1 MKVTMSND
9 EFIQLVT
16 KVLANEATEP
26 ERIQFTTLLERKEF
40 SQLFTQL
47 RLQWENAQD
56 SPDRAQFDSANGL
69 HLLAKKIQKHEP
81 TFVLPE
87 TDRNDSL
94 FRSRLWLA
102 VAFVLLILL
111 PTGIFY
117 FIQTTR
123 NPSSEVVWDS
133 QSTLMGEKSI
143 LTLLDGTR
151 ITLNAGSTIRFR
163 KATDMHVREVYLEG
177 EAYFDVSHDD
187 TKPFVVHAQHVSTE
201 VLGTKFNIS
210 AYADDK
216 EIVVSLVE
224 GKIKVSEGRTATS
237 NGGVILQP
245 MQQLAYHKS
254 DGFVTIEEFGL
265 LETIGWKDDKLVF
278 KNVPLENI
286 LVKLERRFGVTFEL
300 TDKQHGKR
308 KITADFETESIQ
320 TVAEVL
326 KKLTGLNYRMVKEQN
341 ELKRVVFEPRK

>member
-1 MKVTMSND
+1 MSND
-9 EFIQLVT
+9 EFIQLAT
-16 KVLANEATEP
+16 KVLANEASER
-26 ERIQFTTLLERKEF
+26 ERIQFTALLEAKEF

-47 RLQWENAQD
+47 QLQWENAQD
-56 SPDRAQFDSANGL
+56 SPDRAQFDSATGL

-87 TDRNDSL
+87 TDTNNGL
-94 FRSRLWLA
+94 FRHGRAWLA
-102 VAFVLLILL
+102 AALVLLILL
-111 PTGIFY
+111 PTAMFY
-117 FIQTTR
+117 FLQTR
-123 NPSSEVVWDS
+123 ESPSSGVVWDS

-163 KATDMHVREVYLEG
+163 KATEMHIREVYLEG
-177 EAYFDVSHDD
+177 EAYFDVSHND
-187 TKPFVVHAQHVSTE
+187 TTPFVVHAQNVSTE

-210 AYADDK
+210 AYSDDK
-216 EIVVSLVE
+216 EVVVSLVE
-224 GKIKVSEGRTATS
+224 GRIKVSEGRTPNS
-237 NGGVILQP
+237 NGGVILQA

-286 LVKLERRFGVTFEL
+286 LVKLERRFGVKFEL